1 MEARGMFRRGRLFHR
16 GRVYSDEGFYI
27 VYGRDWLVHHERSR
41 KMTVTVDAGK
51 GVAMLTDL

>member
-1 MEARGMFRRGRLFHR
+1 MFRRGRLFHR